1 MESEGEVPESG
12 LGLRVWRRRDDWFN
26 HIRLNLF
33 SYYNLRVWNFQGS
46 GQGCV
51 GGGGVGEEEI
61 LCG

>member
-1 MESEGEVPESG
+1 MESESDVPESG
-12 LGLRVWRRRDDWFN
+12 LGLRIWRRSDDWLN

-33 SYYNLRVWNFQGS
+33 SYYNLRAWNRS

-61 LCG
+61 LFG